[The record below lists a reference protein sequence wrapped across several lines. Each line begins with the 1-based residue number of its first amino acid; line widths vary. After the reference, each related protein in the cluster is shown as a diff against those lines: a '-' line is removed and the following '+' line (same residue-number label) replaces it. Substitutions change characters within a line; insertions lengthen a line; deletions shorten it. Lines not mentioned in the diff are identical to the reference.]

1 MKKTLT
7 GIAALAAAALM
18 LTACSGGN
26 PGDGGGDGAGTT
38 DLKIGNLLDVQSWDP
53 SLADI
58 GFDGPYL
65 SAVYDSLLALD
76 ADGQVIPSLATE
88 WKVSDD
94 FTTITMDL
102 RDGVKFSDGADFDAD
117 AAVKSLEYLKKGATS
132 QEAYLK
138 VKSFEAVDDDTIAIH
153 LKQRD
158 DTILYFMGL
167 GRSYMM
173 SPKAIDAGTLADTP
187 VGSGPYVRDEKTS
200 VAGSEYHFTRTPD
213 YWDAKDYDFETV
225 SILPIGDQTALH
237 NAMLSGQ
244 VNVIYADPANN
255 DQAKQQGWNVTEQVA
270 SWVGFQV
277 TDRVGKKLKPLGDVR
292 VRQALLHAF
301 DTKSILESV
310 GAGSG
315 TLTNQVFPADLP
327 GYLPELNDMY
337 GYDPAK
343 AKELL
348 AEAGYPDGF
357 EISMPMAPLFQPW
370 QAVVEQSLGDIG
382 ITVKWDDMQMGDYM
396 TNAANYALSVTV
408 TALDS
413 NPIATVD
420 RQVAKPQWYN
430 PDPQVDQFPE
440 LQKQVDAVYAAEGDA
455 QTEAVEELNRKLTD
469 LAWFSV
475 WYQSDNTFYSTA
487 DIRLQPT
494 IGTMFPQLRNIT
506 KK

>member
-7 GIAALAAAALM
+7 GLAALAVAALA
-18 LTACSGGN
+18 LTACSGGGT
-26 PGDGGGDGAGTT
+26 PGGGTGSGTD

-76 ADGQVIPSLATE
+76 ADGKVIPSLATA

-102 RDGVKFSDGADFDAD
+102 RDGVKFSDGAAFDAD

-187 VGSGPYVRDEKTS
+187 VGSGPYTMDTTS
-200 VAGSEYHFTRTPD
+200 VAGSEYHFSRTKD
-213 YWDAKDYDFETV
+213 YWDAEDYDFDTV

-255 DQAKQQGWNVTEQVA
+255 DQAKQQGWNIAEQVA
-270 SWVGFQV
+270 SWVGFQL
-277 TDRVGKKLKPLGDVR
+277 TDRVGTKSKPLGDVR
-292 VRQALLHAF
+292 VRQALAYAF
-301 DTKSILESV
+301 DTKSMLDTIGS
-310 GAGSG
+310 GSG
-315 TLTNQVFPADLP
+315 TLTNQVFAAGLP
-327 GYLPELNDMY
+327 GYVPALNDKY
-337 GYDPAK
+337 SYDPAK
-343 AKELL
+343 AKALL

-357 EISMPMAPLFQPW
+357 ELTMPMSPLFQPW

-382 ITVKWDDMQMGDYM
+382 ITVKWGDMQMGDYM
-396 TNAANYALSVTV
+396 KNASNYALSVSV

-413 NPIATVD
+413 NPVATVD
-420 RQVAKPQWYN
+420 RQAAKPQWYN
-430 PDPQVDQFPE
+430 PNPQIDQFPE
-440 LQKQVDAVYAAEGDA
+440 LQAQLDKVYTAQGDDQIA
-455 QTEAVEELNRKLTD
+455 AVEKLNEELTGK
-469 LAWFSV
+469 AWFSV
-475 WYQSDNTFYSTA
+475 WYQSNNTFYSTS
-487 DIRLQPT
+487 DIQVQPT

-506 KK
+506 RK